1 MPSGAAVTGC
11 EEELESNSG
20 DDDTNDDELPNH
32 TNAGDSERPGRRYA
46 LGVVIRNST
55 DPADE
60 YAGDVDGLNDMDT
73 RVPDSTGPADEE
85 TIMETDPRE
94 ESMEANPEEQLIETD
109 DEDDSDTE
117 FVSASN
123 DCGLF

>member
-1 MPSGAAVTGC
+1 MQAAVARC
-11 EEELESNSG
+11 EEELERNSG
-20 DDDTNDDELPNH
+20 DDDTNDDDELPNH

-46 LGVVIRNST
+46 LGVVIRDST

-60 YAGDVDGLNDMDT
+60 YAGDVDGLNDMCT
-73 RVPDSTGPADEE
+73 HVPDSTGPADKEII
-85 TIMETDPRE
+85 TETDPRE

-123 DCGLF
+123 DCGLS